1 MEIKKI
7 AKDSFNFTINR
18 LIEIAG
24 ILVSIAG
31 ILIFLA
37 LFTYSAD
44 DPNFIFPDNTE
55 IKNLLGFKGSF
66 TSDLLFQSFGLAAY
80 LLPFTFFF
88 TGISIIIKKEILV
101 WKSFSNLRIF
111 NLKKNIFKNEYFA
124 FKSMSTSGKWVTKF

>member
-7 AKDSFNFTINR
+7 AKNSFNFAINR

-55 IKNLLGFKGSF
+55 IKNLLGFQGSF
-66 TSDLLFQSFGLAAY
+66 TSDLLFQSFGLASIS
-80 LLPFTFFF
+80 LTTHFFF
-88 TGISIIIKKEILV
+88 YWYQYNNKKRN
-101 WKSFSNLRIF
+101 FSSN
-111 NLKKNIFKNEYFA
+111 
-124 FKSMSTSGKWVTKF
+124 

>member
-7 AKDSFNFTINR
+7 AKNSFNFAINR

-88 TGISIIIKKEILV
+88 TGISIIIKKEIFLLIEN
-101 WKSFSNLRIF
+101 FF
-111 NLKKNIFKNEYFA
+111 NYQIINTL
-124 FKSMSTSGKWVTKF
+124 

>member
-7 AKDSFNFTINR
+7 AKNSFNFVIYR

-55 IKNLLGFKGSF
+55 IKNLLGFQGSF
-66 TSDLLFQSFGLAAY
+66 TSDLLFQSFGLGAY
-80 LLPFTFFF
+80 LLPLTFFL
-88 TGISIIIKKEILV
+88 LV
-101 WKSFSNLRIF
+101 S
-111 NLKKNIFKNEYFA
+111 
-124 FKSMSTSGKWVTKF
+124 V

>member
-7 AKDSFNFTINR
+7 AKNSFNFAINR
-18 LIEIAG
+18 LIEIVG

-55 IKNLLGFKGSF
+55 IKN
-66 TSDLLFQSFGLAAY
+66 
-80 LLPFTFFF
+80 PFR
-88 TGISIIIKKEILV
+88 IS
-101 WKSFSNLRIF
+101 
-111 NLKKNIFKNEYFA
+111 
-124 FKSMSTSGKWVTKF
+124 G